1 MAKILYI
8 DIETAP
14 KIAYVWSFF
23 KTNISPKQ
31 VLDHG
36 YIMSFSALWN
46 DDKVDKVVYAENRS
60 DNDTDIL
67 RTLIELLDEADVV
80 IGQNVARFDVKSING
95 RALVA
100 GLQPPSPY
108 KVVDTYLCAKKF
120 FKFESNSLEYLTKIL
135 LKETEQKT
143 DHKKYPG
150 WELWLEC
157 LKGNEDAWNEMRL
170 YNIQDTVSVREV
182 YYKMRPWIT
191 DHANIAVHTES
202 SDHSCPKCNSTDIV
216 RRGFAFT
223 NVGKYQRYRC
233 NSCGGWCRTRSS
245 ELDKTVSKSLLT
257 NVAQ

>member
-14 KIAYVWSFF
+14 KIAYVWNFF

-36 YIMSFSALWN
+36 YIMSFSAIWN
-46 DDKVDKVVYAENRS
+46 DDTEDKIIYSENRS
-60 DNDTDIL
+60 DDDAGIL
-67 RTLIELLDEADVV
+67 SDLIDLLDEADVV
-80 IGQNVARFDVKSING
+80 IGQNVAKFDCKSING

-108 KVVDTYLCAKKF
+108 KVVDTYLCAKNF

-135 LKETEQKT
+135 KVENAKT
-143 DHKKYPG
+143 DHAKYPG
-150 WELWLEC
+150 WELWLQC
-157 LKGNEDAWNEMRL
+157 LKQNDDAWNEMRK
-170 YNIQDTVSVREV
+170 YNIQDTIAVRQV
-182 YYKMRPWIT
+182 YLKMRPWIT
-191 DHANIAVHTES
+191 NHANIAVHQES
-202 SDHSCPKCNSTDIV
+202 ESHSCPKCNSTSLT

-223 NVGKYQRYRC
+223 NVGKYQRYKC
-233 NSCGGWCRTRSS
+233 NGCGGWCRTRFT
-245 ELDKTVSKSLLT
+245 ELDRSVSKSLLT